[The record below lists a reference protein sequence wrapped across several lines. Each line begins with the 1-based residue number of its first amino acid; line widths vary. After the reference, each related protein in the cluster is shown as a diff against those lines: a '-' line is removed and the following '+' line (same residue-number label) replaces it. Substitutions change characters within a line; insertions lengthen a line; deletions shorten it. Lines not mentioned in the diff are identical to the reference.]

1 MTQPNMRLVMA
12 SFCLL
17 LACCNDDDGDVVPP
31 APLPRNSAGGPAREP
46 GGAPN
51 AAPTYWSDMAPL
63 FAEHCLRCHSDGGIA
78 PFRLDDYSQAKSF
91 ATLIE
96 HVTRERIMPP
106 WSVKSDGSCGQFK
119 DSEALSDAE
128 IELIARWVKGGA
140 PEGEKRRIARP
151 AAGPSLVGALEYK
164 TPDFLPQIEGGE
176 LAEADE
182 YRCFALDA
190 PSDPRFITGY
200 EVVPGTPEIVHHVA
214 VLLVD
219 PNAKTE
225 LDDAPERT
233 NGEQM
238 RVLDDESPDRDGWSC
253 YGQAGEG
260 LTVEASPVVWAPGQ
274 GVVIYPNESGVALRP
289 EYKIVVQVHYNLAEE
304 QNRGKR
310 DSTTLRL
317 QTAKQV
323 ENVGIFVLPDE
334 FLDTLFDDNGPTTLP
349 AGRQSALYQWTAN
362 AEELGIEGIAE
373 AKLYGVM
380 PHMHQLGRKYTMT
393 VRQHADDERCA
404 AQVDNWDFHWQRM
417 YFYEEPWT
425 IRADS
430 EISVTCDF
438 DTSSVTEPV
447 KPGWGTRNEMCLATL
462 YFTVPASMF
471 H

>member
-1 MTQPNMRLVMA
+1 MTPPNMRLVMA

-17 LACCNDDDGDVVPP
+17 LACCDDDGDAVPQG
-31 APLPRNSAGGPAREP
+31 PLPQGSAGGPAH
-46 GGAPN
+46 GSGSVPN
-51 AAPTYWSDMAPL
+51 AEPTYWSDMAPL
-63 FAEHCLRCHSDGGIA
+63 FAEHCVRCHADGGIA

-91 ATLIE
+91 AMPIE
-96 HVTRERIMPP
+96 RVTRERIMPP
-106 WSVKSDGSCGQFK
+106 WSVKSDGSCGEFK

-128 IELIARWVKGGA
+128 IELVARWVKGGA
-140 PEGEKRRIARP
+140 PEGEKRTVARP
-151 AAGPSLVGALEYK
+151 AAGPSLSDALEYM
-164 TPDFLPQIEGGE
+164 TPDFQPQIQGGE
-176 LAEADE
+176 LAENDE

-190 PSDPRFITGY
+190 PSDPTFITGY

-238 RVLDDESPDRDGWSC
+238 RALDDESPDRDGWSC
-253 YGQAGEG
+253 YGMAGEG
-260 LTVEASPVVWAPGQ
+260 LTIVASPVVWAPGQ
-274 GVVIYPNESGVALRP
+274 GVVTYPNDSGVALRP
-289 EYKIVVQVHYNLAEE
+289 EYKIVVQVHYNLADEK
-304 QNRGKR
+304 NRGKR
-310 DSTTLRL
+310 DSTALRL

-323 ENVGIFVLPDE
+323 ENIGIFALQDE
-334 FLDTLFDDNGPTTLP
+334 FLDTLFDDNGPATLP
-349 AGRQSALYQWTAN
+349 AGSASALYQWTASG
-362 AEELGIEGIAE
+362 EEIGMEGLSE

-380 PHMHQLGRKYTMT
+380 PHMHQLGHKYTMT
-393 VRQHADDERCA
+393 VRQPGDDERCA

-417 YFYEEPWT
+417 YFYEQPWT
-425 IRADS
+425 IGPGT

-438 DTSSVTEPV
+438 DTSSVNQPV

-462 YFTVPASMF
+462 YFTVPASIS